1 MSDTMND
8 HLVFI
13 TGSSASG
20 KSVSLRNIRNQKKW
34 LYLNTESNK
43 RLPFKNSFRSFN
55 ITEPFQVYEAFDY
68 AAENPEEVE
77 GIIIDTLTFLMDMF
91 ESQYIINTANTQ
103 KAWGDYAQFFKV
115 LMQSKVA
122 LAKVPV
128 IIMAHT
134 RSDIDEQ
141 QGIYLTS
148 IPIKGSLKNN
158 GIEAY
163 SSVVVST
170 KKIPLKELKEY
181 GSDLLEITPEEKE
194 LGFKY
199 VFQTRLT
206 AKTTGERIRGP
217 MNMFTRE
224 QTYIDNCAQSL
235 LDHLKQFYAE

>member
-1 MSDTMND
+1 MND